1 MRLTTRYIGAGVV
14 VFILLVMYE
23 MFLYSGNVKRIFL
36 NRKLISKD
44 DYIIKAKYTYVQN
57 VNLTQQVSS
66 TFRLN
71 TNILKSPGVSI
82 TAEEFRRNSKL
93 KTGNV
98 LIDNYGKNDKMKN
111 GENGRGVTFVGAEKR
126 NVSEVLQKY
135 HVNTIAS
142 DIIPLNRLVPDSRPP
157 G

>member
-14 VFILLVMYE
+14 VFILILTYE
-23 MFLYSGNVKRIFL
+23 MFLYSGNVKRIFM
-36 NRKLISKD
+36 NRKLSKD
-44 DYIIKAKYTYVQN
+44 DYIIKAKYTYVQK
-57 VNLTQQVSS
+57 VNLTQLTSS

-71 TNILKSPGVSI
+71 TNILKSPDVSI
-82 TAEEFRRNSKL
+82 TAEEFRRNSKI

-98 LIDNYGKNDKMKN
+98 LIDNYGKNDQMKN
-111 GENGRGVTFVGAEKR
+111 GENGRGVTFVGAERR

-135 HVNTIAS
+135 QVNTIAS